1 MSSNPSSRERVGVI
15 GAGSFGTVFANLLAQ
30 NRDVVLYARRK
41 EEAERLQRERTYKA
55 WKLHDTVEVLSEPER
70 LAGECELI
78 FPVVPSQS
86 FKKMLQVFAPY
97 LHPYHKILHATKG
110 LEVNFM
116 EGQTLENLEK
126 LRRDQVLTMSELI
139 SRETSV
145 LRVGCVAGP
154 NLATEIADGQPA
166 ATVVASPFDEVIRE
180 GQQALRSTLFRV
192 HANHDLIGIELAG
205 VLKNIMAIGAGIL
218 DGLGYGYN
226 TKAMLITRGLAEM
239 VTIAKPLGA
248 AVNAFLGLAGIGDLI
263 ATCSS
268 NTSRNYTVGYRI
280 SQGLPAE
287 EVIANMEETAEG
299 VKTVA
304 IVRALA
310 NNYRIAAPITKA
322 LYKIL
327 FQGYE
332 IQKGIRLLM
341 EFPYSEDGELV

>member
-1 MSSNPSSRERVGVI
+1 MSSNSSSKERVGVI
-15 GAGSFGTVFANLLAQ
+15 GAGSFGTVFANLLANNQ
-30 NRDVVLYARRK
+30 DVVLYARRK
-41 EEAERLQRERTYKA
+41 EEAERLQRERTYKD
-55 WKLHDTVEVLSEPER
+55 WKLHDAVQVVNDPEY
-70 LAGECELI
+70 LAGECELV
-78 FPVVPSQS
+78 FPIVPSQS
-86 FKKMLQVFAPY
+86 FRKMLQTFAPY
-97 LHPYHKILHATKG
+97 LHPYHKMLHATKG
-110 LEVNFM
+110 LEVNYN
-116 EGQTLENLEK
+116 EGETLETLDK
-126 LRRDQVLTMSELI
+126 IRREQVLTMSELI
-139 SRETSV
+139 TEETSV

-154 NLATEIADGQPA
+154 NLASEIADQQPA
-166 ATVVASPFDEVIRE
+166 ATVVASPFDEVIRG
-180 GQQALRSTLFRV
+180 GQQALRSNLFRV

-205 VLKNIMAIGAGIL
+205 VLKNIMAIGAGVL

-226 TKAMLITRGLAEM
+226 TKAMLITRGLTEM

-248 AVNAFLGLAGIGDLI
+248 EVNAFLGLAGIGDLI

-268 NTSRNYTVGYRI
+268 NSSRNYTVGYRI
-280 SQGLPAE
+280 AQGLSVN

-299 VKTVA
+299 VRTVA
-304 IVRALA
+304 LVRALA

>member
-15 GAGSFGTVFANLLAQ
+15 GSGSFGTVFANLLAQ

-41 EEAERLQRERTYKA
+41 EEAERLQRERTYKQ
-55 WKLHDTVEVLSEPER
+55 WQLHESVKVVNDPAII
-70 LAGECELI
+70 AGECELI

-86 FKKMLQVFAPY
+86 FRTMLETFSPY
-97 LHPYHKILHATKG
+97 LRPYHKLLHATKG
-110 LEVNFM
+110 LEVYLR
-116 EGQTLENLEK
+116 EGQSLEALED
-126 LRRDQVLTMSELI
+126 LSRDQVLTMSELI
-139 SRETSV
+139 TRETSV

-154 NLATEIADGQPA
+154 NLAAEIADGQPA

-180 GQQALRSTLFRV
+180 GQHALRSTLFRV

-239 VTIAKPLGA
+239 VNIAKPLGA
-248 AVNAFLGLAGIGDLI
+248 EVNAFLGLAGIGDLI

-268 NTSRNYTVGYRI
+268 TSSRNYTVGHRI
-280 SQGLPAE
+280 SKGLPPQ

-304 IVRALA
+304 IARALA

-341 EFPYSEDGELV
+341 EYPYSEDGELV

>member
-15 GAGSFGTVFANLLAQ
+15 GAGSFGTVFANLLAK
-30 NRDVVLYARRK
+30 NRDVILYARRP
-41 EEAERLQRERTYKA
+41 EEASRLQAERTYKSWA
-55 WKLHDTVEVLSEPER
+55 LDPSVEVVNDPEYLS
-70 LAGECELI
+70 GECELI

-86 FKKMLQVFAPY
+86 FRSMLRVFAPY
-97 LHPYHKILHATKG
+97 LRPYHKMLHATKG
-110 LEVNFM
+110 LEITFR
-116 EGQTLENLEK
+116 EGQSLENLEK

-139 SRETSV
+139 TQETSV

-154 NLATEIADGQPA
+154 NLAAEIADGQPA
-166 ATVVASPFDEVIRE
+166 ATVVASPFDEVITE
-180 GQQALRSTLFRV
+180 GQQALRSNVFRV

-205 VLKNIMAIGAGIL
+205 VLKNIMAIGSGIL
-218 DGLGYGYN
+218 DGLGYGFN

-239 VTIAKPLGA
+239 VKIAKPLGA
-248 AVNAFLGLAGIGDLI
+248 EVNAFLGLAGIGDLI

-268 NTSRNYTVGYRI
+268 PDSRNYTLGYRI
-280 SQGLPAE
+280 SKGLPPS
-287 EVIANMEETAEG
+287 EVIENMDETAEG

-310 NNYRIAAPITKA
+310 NNYRIPAPITLA

-327 FQGYE
+327 FQNYE

-341 EFPYSEDGELV
+341 EFSYSEDGELI